1 MHETDPTYYDAH
13 DMGFIIKDKK
23 QETLEDE
30 NMEVDVQV
38 IEYLQLS
45 NVLIKK
51 NLQLSNVK
59 SNNVNNSLL
68 NSMNQ
73 EVKLGTASH
82 M

>member
-1 MHETDPTYYDAH
+1 LHETDPTYYDAH
-13 DMGFIIKDKK
+13 DMGFIVKDKK
-23 QETLEDE
+23 QETLEDA

-38 IEYLQLS
+38 IEY
-45 NVLIKK
+45 
-51 NLQLSNVK
+51 LQLSNVK